1 MLRALLHR
9 LPVAVFIA
17 LVAAWA
23 FGSAAAQAQDVYLS
37 AIPDLPLMPGLQ
49 EVPGSGMVF
58 DKPAGRIV
66 DAFAEGAIPPQ
77 AVVAFYDETLPQLG
91 WRRAAAGT
99 YLREGERL
107 SLDLVTQS
115 GQVSVQFRL
124 YPQ

>member
-1 MLRALLHR
+1 MFRALLHR

-17 LVAAWA
+17 LATAPA
-23 FGSAAAQAQDVYLS
+23 FGSAAAQSQDVYLS
-37 AIPDLPLMPGLQ
+37 AIPDLPLMSGLQ
-49 EVPGSGMVF
+49 EVPGSGIVF
-58 DKPAGRIV
+58 DKPVGRIV
-66 DAFAEGAIPPQ
+66 DAFAEGATMPQ

-91 WRRAAAGT
+91 WRRAAPGT

-107 SLDLVTQS
+107 SLDIVSKS